1 MSGTRGRK
9 RQRRVHLENVLNEL
23 TRDGTGAF
31 ATEFSIDNH
40 TSSMFD
46 IYYTS
51 MIGKNS
57 IFMTRTAF
65 TDGHLVKHS
74 KCRKFAQLIS
84 CCFTLKCIQHD

>member
-51 MIGKNS
+51 MKYVWQKRGIYD
-57 IFMTRTAF
+57 TRC
-65 TDGHLVKHS
+65 VY
-74 KCRKFAQLIS
+74 
-84 CCFTLKCIQHD
+84 